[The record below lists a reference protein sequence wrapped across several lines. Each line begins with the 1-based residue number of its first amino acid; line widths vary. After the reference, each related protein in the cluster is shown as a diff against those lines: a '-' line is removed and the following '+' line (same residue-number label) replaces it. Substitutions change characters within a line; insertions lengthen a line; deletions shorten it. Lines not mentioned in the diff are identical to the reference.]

1 MAFIAVI
8 SFAPSSL
15 QLNLRVV
22 ILSQTIVI
30 GVVVMHMLNF
40 LHLERRGPGILIE
53 KIETLVGDMTP
64 GSKKAISLIVKTN
77 STPNFRE
84 HYSLLIR

>member
-1 MAFIAVI
+1 MVFIVMI

-15 QLNLRVV
+15 QLNLRFV

-30 GVVVMHMLNF
+30 GVVVLLNF

-77 STPNFRE
+77 STPNFQE
-84 HYSLLIR
+84 HNSLLIR

>member
-1 MAFIAVI
+1 MVFIAVI

-22 ILSQTIVI
+22 IPSQKIVI

-40 LHLERRGPGILIE
+40 LHLERKGLGIL
-53 KIETLVGDMTP
+53 IETLVGDMTP

-77 STPNFRE
+77 STPNFQE
-84 HYSLLIR
+84 HKFLPIR